1 MLLWSVEQ
9 PLALAALLL
18 LPPAIYWSHYR
29 RGRGGV
35 LSVSCH
41 LWGAAPLAPSNGARG
56 LVARLVRWLFWLAVA
71 TLIVAAAGP
80 VRVHRERVFLTPGLD
95 LMIVLDESPSM
106 AARDLGTASRF
117 TTAIEVI
124 RDFVAG
130 RENDAIGMVSFSDR
144 AALQVPK
151 TLDRTALHG
160 ALDRLR
166 VMTLGDA
173 TAIGM
178 GIAVA
183 LLHLEDSSAAG
194 RVIILLTDGE
204 NNAGEL
210 APGTAAAIA
219 AEKGV
224 RIYTI
229 GVGRAGAT
237 ALELTD
243 PRSGL
248 TQRGVYHGR
257 FDEALLRRVAE
268 TTGGRYFAATEPG
281 ALAAVFRE
289 IDSLERVETRTR
301 VHVLREPH
309 HVELLLAA
317 LALLLLEVFLRR
329 VVLAELF

>member
-1 MLLWSVEQ
+1 MLMWSVEQ
-9 PLALAALLL
+9 PLALAVLLL
-18 LPPAIYWSHYR
+18 LPPAIYWAHYR

-41 LWGAAPLAPSNGARG
+41 LWGGAPLAPSNGARG
-56 LVARLVRWLFWLAVA
+56 LVARLARWLFWLVVA

-80 VRVHRERVFLTPGLD
+80 VRVHRERLFLTPGLD

-106 AARDLGTASRF
+106 AARDLGAASRF

-124 RDFVAG
+124 RDFVSG
-130 RENDAIGMVSFSDR
+130 RENDAIGMVSFSDG

-183 LLHLEDSSAAG
+183 LLHLQDSSAAG

-204 NNAGEL
+204 NNAGEI
-210 APGTAAAIA
+210 APRTAAAIA
-219 AEKGV
+219 AEMGV

-237 ALELTD
+237 ELELTD

-257 FDEALLRRVAE
+257 FDEALLQRVAE
-268 TTGGRYFAATEPG
+268 ATGGRYFAATDPG

-301 VHVLREPH
+301 VRVLREPH

-329 VVLAELF
+329 VVVAELF

>member
-1 MLLWSVEQ
+1 MWSVEQ
-9 PLALAALLL
+9 PLVLAALLL
-18 LPPAIYWSHYR
+18 LPPAIYCVHYR

-35 LSVSCH
+35 LSVTCH
-41 LWGAAPLAPSNGARG
+41 LWGGAPLASSNGPLG
-56 LVARLVRWLFWLAVA
+56 LVARLARWLFWLAVA
-71 TLIVAAAGP
+71 ALIVAAAGP
-80 VRVHRERVFLTPGLD
+80 VRLHRERVFLTSGLD

-106 AARDLGTASRF
+106 AARDLGGDSRF
-117 TTAIEVI
+117 ATAVEVI
-124 RDFVAG
+124 RGFVAG
-130 RENDAIGMVSFSDR
+130 RENDAIGVVSFSDR

-151 TLDRTALHG
+151 TLDRVALNA
-160 ALDRLR
+160 ALERLR

-183 LLHLEDSSAAG
+183 LLHLQDSAAAG

-204 NNAGEL
+204 NNAGEIS
-210 APGTAAAIA
+210 PRTAAAIA
-219 AEKGV
+219 ADKGV

-237 ALELTD
+237 VLELTD

-248 TQRGVYHGR
+248 TRRGVYHGR

-268 TTGGRYFAATEPG
+268 ITGGRYFAATEPG

-301 VHVLREPH
+301 LRVLREPH
-309 HVELLLAA
+309 HVEFLLVA

-329 VVLAELF
+329 VIAAELF

>member
-1 MLLWSVEQ
+1 MLMWSVDQ
-9 PLALAALLL
+9 PLALAVLLL
-18 LPPAIYWSHYR
+18 LPPAIYWVHCR

-35 LSVSCH
+35 LSVTCH
-41 LWGAAPLAPSNGARG
+41 LWGGVPLAPSNGSLG
-56 LVARLVRWLFWLAVA
+56 LAARLARWLFWLAVA
-71 TLIVAAAGP
+71 MLIVAAAGP
-80 VRVHRERVFLTPGLD
+80 VRLHRERVFLTPGLD

-106 AARDLGTASRF
+106 AARDLGEGSRF
-117 TTAIEVI
+117 ANAIEVI
-124 RDFVAG
+124 RGFVAG
-130 RENDAIGMVSFSDR
+130 RENDAIGVVSFSDR

-151 TLDRTALHG
+151 TLDRAALYG

-183 LLHLEDSSAAG
+183 LLHLQDSAAAG

-204 NNAGEL
+204 NNAGEISPL
-210 APGTAAAIA
+210 TAADIA
-219 AEKGV
+219 AENGV

-229 GVGRAGAT
+229 GVGRTGAT
-237 ALELTD
+237 VLELTD

-248 TQRGVYHGR
+248 TRRGVYHGR
-257 FDEALLRRVAE
+257 LDEALLQRVAE
-268 TTGGRYFAATEPG
+268 ITGGRYFAAAEPG

-301 VHVLREPH
+301 VRVLREPH

-329 VVLAELF
+329 VIAAELF